1 MKKII
6 LCGHT
11 GSHNRGCEAI
21 IKSTAD
27 LLSSMGVETVLATHD
42 LSYDQQLGISEFS
55 QIVEYAE
62 FRNHPIRRAISLF
75 FDKVL
80 KAQYIANSLRQMD
93 VWKAAQANI
102 ALNVGGDTYCYDV
115 MPKISINLNKY
126 CTMHGIPCVFWGCSI
141 EKEKINIPE
150 IFADLQKYSLI
161 TPREPLTYQ
170 YLVEAGIPED
180 KLLLM
185 ADPAFTLATTLCK
198 LPENF
203 VPKNT
208 VGINLSPLVMGWS
221 NNSELVW
228 NNYCSTIDHI
238 ICETDMHICLIP
250 HVFRTEYN
258 YDMIPHLK
266 LYEKYKDTGRVAII
280 SDTSLSCKHLKYIIS
295 QCRFLITARTHASI
309 AAYSNFVPTL
319 VLGYSIKSIGIAV
332 DLFGTSENYVVSTD
346 KLSTSSQLEGA
357 FFHIADHEQEIIST
371 LRERVPVMQQR
382 VNNACSRIIGKYIRN
397 D

>member
-1 MKKII
+1 MNKVI

-27 LLSSMGVETVLATHD
+27 LFSSMGIKAVLATHD
-42 LSYDQQLGISEFS
+42 LPYDQQLGVSEFS

-62 FRNHPIRRAISLF
+62 FRNHPIKRATSLF
-75 FDKVL
+75 FDKAL

-93 VWKAAQANI
+93 VWKAAQGNI

-126 CTMHGIPCVFWGCSI
+126 CAEHGIPCIFWGCSI
-141 EKEKINIPE
+141 EKKKINDPV
-150 IFADLQKYSLI
+150 IFADLQRYALI
-161 TPREPLTYQ
+161 APREPLTYQ

-185 ADPAFTLATTLCK
+185 ADPAFTLITTPCK
-198 LPENF
+198 LSENF

-221 NNSELVW
+221 NNGELVW
-228 NNYCSTIDHI
+228 DNYCGTIDYI
-238 ICETDMHICLIP
+238 IRETDMNICLIP
-250 HVFRTEYN
+250 HVFRTEN
-258 YDMIPHLK
+258 DYDMTPHLK
-266 LYEKYKDTGRVAII
+266 LYEKYKDTGRVTII

-309 AAYSNFVPTL
+309 AAYSSIIPTL
-319 VLGYSIKSIGIAV
+319 VLGYSIKSIGIAI

-346 KLSTSSQLEGA
+346 RLSTSSQLKDA
-357 FFHIADHEQEIIST
+357 FCHITDHEQEIIST
-371 LRERVPVMQQR
+371 LREKVPVMQQR
-382 VNNACSRIIGKYIRN
+382 VNNACSQIISKYN
-397 D
+397 

>member
-1 MKKII
+1 MKKVI

-21 IKSTAD
+21 IKSTANMF
-27 LLSSMGVETVLATHD
+27 SSMGVETVLATHD
-42 LSYDQQLGISEFS
+42 LPYDQQLGTSEFS

-62 FRNHPIRRAISLF
+62 FRNHPMRRVTSLF

-80 KAQYIANSLRQMD
+80 KAQYVANSLRQMD
-93 VWKAAQANI
+93 VWKAAQGNI

-126 CTMHGIPCVFWGCSI
+126 CTKHRIPCIFWGCSI
-141 EKEKINIPE
+141 ENEKINNPT
-150 IFADLQKYSLI
+150 IFADLQRYTLI
-161 TPREPLTYQ
+161 APRESLTYQ

-185 ADPAFTLATTLCK
+185 ADPAFTLVTVPCTLPK
-198 LPENF
+198 NF

-221 NNSELVW
+221 NNGELVW
-228 NNYCSTIDHI
+228 DNYCSTIDYI
-238 ICETDMHICLIP
+238 IGETDMNICLIP
-250 HVFRTEYN
+250 HVYRTASD

-280 SDTSLSCKHLKYIIS
+280 NDTSLSCKHLKYIIS

-309 AAYSNFVPTL
+309 AAYSSIVPTL

-332 DLFGTSENYVVSTD
+332 DLFDTSENYVVSTD
-346 KLSTSSQLEGA
+346 KLSMSSQLKNT
-357 FFHIADHEQEIIST
+357 FCYIIDNEQEIIST
-371 LRERVPVMQQR
+371 LRERVPIMQHR
-382 VNNACSRIIGKYIRN
+382 VNNACSHIIGKYN
-397 D
+397 